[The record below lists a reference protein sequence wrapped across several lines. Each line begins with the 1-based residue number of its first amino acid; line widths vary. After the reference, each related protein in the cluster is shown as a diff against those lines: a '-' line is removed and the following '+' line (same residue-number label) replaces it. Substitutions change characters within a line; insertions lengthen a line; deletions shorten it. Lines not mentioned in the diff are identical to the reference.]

1 MLKPLTSQ
9 SFGLGLQIFLVAYSI
24 LYGVMLQDLP
34 KNIFPLARIFFG
46 YKNHEGIIDNKKEHK
61 KIWLL
66 RSLISTFLL
75 NILPAG
81 YLWFI
86 LSFLNGLHFPC
97 ALWGQL
103 VYIVLVFLSSF
114 GVFGFYRIYFA
125 IIVKSD
131 KLFFDVLIK
140 KEEINYMASTHLI
153 WAIYY
158 LFLGPFLLFIFFR

>member
-1 MLKPLTSQ
+1 MLKTLTSQ

-34 KNIFPLARIFFG
+34 KNIFPLSRIFCG
-46 YKNHEGIIDNKKEHK
+46 YKNHEGIIDNDREHK

-66 RSLISTFLL
+66 RSLVSTFLL
-75 NILPAG
+75 NILPAC

-86 LSFLNGLHFPC
+86 LIFLNNLNFPS
-97 ALWGQL
+97 ALYGQL

-114 GVFGFYRIYFA
+114 GVFGFYRIYYA
-125 IIVKSD
+125 IMVKSD

-140 KEEINYMASTHLI
+140 DIEINYMASTHII

-158 LFLGPFLLFIFFR
+158 LFVGPFLLLIFFR